1 MWNVINRNYFF
12 RIIPV
17 LFWPKTITVDAVPPL
32 LLFIFLTE
40 SILHVEKMNKKML
53 LGISLACLFNINLAF
68 MRFKS

>member
-17 LFWPKTITVDAVPPL
+17 LFWPETKTVDAVKLL

-40 SILHVEKMNKKML
+40 SILHVEKMNKK
-53 LGISLACLFNINLAF
+53 NII
-68 MRFKS
+68 